1 MVTRKVGMIVLFF
14 CVMANTLF
22 SVQELVCDKTV
33 VLGAVFFKLH
43 GGRRCE
49 KHYAKYYTE
58 YKSENCKE
66 KDEVKHHDNK
76 IFISYHD
83 KAGKLLGVVDITDY
97 SEIRD
102 SYSVLVS
109 YARARLDTTIKQEV
123 TMAYIDYNIITGERE
138 IIFLG
143 GNGKVVLAHPYKGKA
158 DLNDPVFKKFEKKF
172 DLTELKKIDDFS
184 K

>member
-1 MVTRKVGMIVLFF
+1 MG
-14 CVMANTLF
+14 NTLF
-22 SVQELVCDKTV
+22 SVQEFACDKAIIF
-33 VLGAVFFKLH
+33 GAVFFKLH

-49 KHYAKYYTE
+49 KHCTKYYTE
-58 YKSENCKE
+58 YKSESCKE
-66 KDEVKHHDNK
+66 KDEIKHHDNK

-83 KAGKLLGVVDITDY
+83 KVGKLLGVVDITDY

-123 TMAYIDYNIITGERE
+123 TIAYIDYNIITGERE
-138 IIFLG
+138 IVFLG
-143 GNGKVVLAHPYKGKA
+143 DNGKVVLAHPYKGKS

-172 DLTELKKIDDFS
+172 DLTKLKKIDDFS